1 MSENPFH
8 RAIYLTGPTASGKT
22 AVGVELARRL
32 DAEILALD
40 SATLYRG
47 MDIGTAKPTLEERG
61 GIPHHLID
69 VLDPWE
75 TASVSDYRDRAHRAI
90 ADVESRGKQVL
101 FVGGTPLYLK
111 VLLRGLFSGPPAE
124 PSLRQSLE
132 READSLGEAA
142 LHARLSS
149 LDPATAAR
157 LDHRDR
163 RRVIR
168 ALEVIEQTG
177 TPLSALQLEH
187 VQPAPDSVPVF
198 ALDPPRETVRQ
209 RINRRVVRFF
219 EAGFVEEVRAL
230 SSDTRPLSE
239 TAAAAIGYRE
249 ILAMLA
255 GAADLAQTIDRVQ
268 ARTRQFAKRQSTWFR
283 GLDEVQS
290 ISVRPDESIESIA
303 QRLAESLEKRR
314 APRPGQV
321 RPDARTSI
329 EN

>member
-1 MSENPFH
+1 MTENPFH

-47 MDIGTAKPTLEERG
+47 MDIGTAKPTLAERSA
-61 GIPHHLID
+61 IPHHLID

-75 TASVSDYRDRAHRAI
+75 TSSVSDYRERARCAI

-124 PSLRQSLE
+124 PALRQSLE
-132 READSLGEAA
+132 REAETLGEAF

-157 LDHRDR
+157 LDPRDR
-163 RRVIR
+163 RRMIR

-177 TPLSALQLEH
+177 RPLSALQLEH
-187 VQPAPDSVPVF
+187 DRHAPDSVPVL
-198 ALDPPRETVRQ
+198 ALDPPRETVRD
-209 RINRRVVRFF
+209 RINRRVLRFF
-219 EAGFVEEVRAL
+219 EAGLVDEVRAL
-230 SSDTRPLSE
+230 SSRTRPLSE
-239 TAAAAIGYRE
+239 TAAQAIGYRE
-249 ILAMLA
+249 VIAMLRGHA
-255 GAADLAQTIDRVQ
+255 SLAQTIDRVQ

-283 GLDEVQS
+283 GLAEVQS
-290 ISVRPDESIESIA
+290 IPVLPDESVESIA
-303 QRLAESLEKRR
+303 K
-314 APRPGQV
+314 APCPEPGKS
-321 RPDARTSI
+321 PRTVPA
-329 EN
+329 